1 MSARHRLLLPITI
14 VVLGLTA
21 CASTPAAAPAPVAAP
36 ASISPSSA
44 PAPVAPSASAP
55 APAEAKTEA
64 KTEAKAGAKTE
75 AKAGATAKVTPRA
88 KSTAKTRPSQRT
100 APCPSVRALE
110 KLADLPEGWRFV
122 PSSVEC
128 WQDWATADPEGPNDG
143 DGLYLFRYRAGKGW
157 KYNSQGSAYDCAAL
171 GLREPAPF
179 CEYR

>member
-44 PAPVAPSASAP
+44 SAPVAPSASAP
-55 APAEAKTEA
+55 ASAEAKTEA
-64 KTEAKAGAKTE
+64 KTEAETE
-75 AKAGATAKVTPRA
+75 AEAGATAKVTPKA
-88 KSTAKTRPSQRT
+88 KPTARTRPAQRT
-100 APCPSVRALE
+100 APCPSAKALE

-128 WQDWATADPEGPNDG
+128 WHDWATADPEGPNDG
-143 DGLYLFRYRAGKGW
+143 DGLYLFRYRAGTGW
-157 KYNSQGSAYDCAAL
+157 KYHSQGSAYDCAAL